1 MDNFYTG
8 TDLLIDKQTAACGTM
23 WQRRGAPK
31 KHTTVK
37 FKEQGEYKV
46 MSYNHQMIGMRLLD
60 SKHVNLLSIVYGSM
74 SVNTGRKHW
83 QTKQQTFKSEI
94 SRVYYKFMSGVD
106 LNDQL
111 LQYSAFSRQSTIVG
125 KGVVLFNEY
134 SYGE

>member
-1 MDNFYTG
+1 
-8 TDLLIDKQTAACGTM
+8 
-23 WQRRGAPK
+23 
-31 KHTTVK
+31 
-37 FKEQGEYKV
+37 
-46 MSYNHQMIGMRLLD
+46 MIGMRLLD
-60 SKHVNLLSIVYGSM
+60 SKHVNLLSIAYGSM